1 MKRFKFRL
9 TKVLDYRARIC
20 DEKRQELVRANF
32 ERDQA
37 IEHLEKLRSELRE
50 LKYFDSGTES
60 AIESAAT
67 SPHRMPG
74 VASGPVLSVHQFVMV
89 GNYAVRL
96 EKEIEKQLEVVAEAS
111 EVAEKARE
119 VYVEASKDVKALETL
134 KEKRLQDYNEAVSK
148 HEEQMLDE
156 MTVQRFKRRDGALEK
171 EDSIEVE
178 E

>member
-9 TKVLDYRARIC
+9 AKVLDYRARIC

-37 IEHLEKLRSELRE
+37 IDHLEKLRSELKG
-50 LKYFDSGTES
+50 LCYLDSGTES
-60 AIESAAT
+60 A
-67 SPHRMPG
+67 PG
-74 VASGPVLSVHQFVMV
+74 IPGMLSGPVVSVQQFVMV

-96 EKEIEKQLEVVAEAS
+96 EKEIEKQLEVVAEAT

-134 KEKRLQDYNEAVSK
+134 KEKRLQDFNEAVRK
-148 HEEQMLDE
+148 HDEQMLDE
-156 MTVQRFKRRDGALEK
+156 LTVQRFKRRDGSPEL
-171 EDSIEVE
+171 EDSIDVE